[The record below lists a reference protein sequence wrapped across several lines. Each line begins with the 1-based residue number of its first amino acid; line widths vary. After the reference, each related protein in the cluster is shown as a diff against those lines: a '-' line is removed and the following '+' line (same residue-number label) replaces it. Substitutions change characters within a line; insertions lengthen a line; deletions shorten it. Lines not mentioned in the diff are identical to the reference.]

1 MKLLLFQRYMTNFP
15 MLSSQTSIMAPPPSF
30 WGMMLPSFYCHFA
43 LKQLNWL
50 KQLCENCFPWF
61 RALVSSTYLLFSGQP
76 RSAIAHTMGWTN
88 FWRII
93 LISNQSSFFMRYNLS
108 NLYTFIVKRFIEHG
122 QSRITKV
129 ILKIL
134 ISLDRN

>member
-50 KQLCENCFPWF
+50 LRQLCENCFPWF

-76 RSAIAHTMGWTN
+76 RSAIAITMGWTV

-93 LISNQSSFFMRYNLS
+93 LISIPYWYEIFVPFVYFYRKNIHWAWSVKNQS
-108 NLYTFIVKRFIEHG
+108 
-122 QSRITKV
+122 
-129 ILKIL
+129 ILKIRV
-134 ISLDRN
+134 IILDKN

>member
-50 KQLCENCFPWF
+50 LKQLCENCFPWF

-93 LISNQSSFFMRYNLS
+93 LISNPSSFSWDIFS
-108 NLYTFIVKRFIEHG
+108 NLHTFIAKKFIEHG
-122 QSRITKV
+122 QSRIPKV